1 MPDQAHLFAK
11 GGSFLIVEDDTII
24 VIMLEF
30 MLNEAGAQSISVANS
45 AAQALSLIESNTFD
59 VAIFDRQVRDGV
71 SYSAAI
77 QARKQGSTIIIA
89 SGMDELDLPDELSDA
104 ILLPKPFEL
113 THFEQAVL
121 EAVGRR
127 CGAHSVS

>member
-45 AAQALSLIESNTFD
+45 AVQALSLIESNTFD

-104 ILLPKPFEL
+104 ILLHKPFEL
-113 THFEQAVL
+113 AHFEQAVL

-127 CGAHSVS
+127 CGAQSVS